1 MGWTF
6 ILNLALHCTEVER
19 SQPPLDWMYPV
30 KRAGVR
36 QTQTAD
42 LQTGR

>member
-1 MGWTF
+1 MYHHK
-6 ILNLALHCTEVER
+6 IKKEKKKCEVDIRKGEG
-19 SQPPLDWMYPV
+19 S
-30 KRAGVR
+30 GVR

>member
-1 MGWTF
+1 MK
-6 ILNLALHCTEVER
+6 LNYWYVLVMQQFGN
-19 SQPPLDWMYPV
+19 SQL
-30 KRAGVR
+30 KIGVR